1 MKSASPSSM
10 SICQYH
16 EISRPNLGATNDFV
30 IISFSPVNENLE
42 ASFLALK

>member
-16 EISRPNLGATNDFV
+16 ETSRPNLGATNDFV
-30 IISFSPVNENLE
+30 IIRFSSVNKNLE
-42 ASFLALK
+42 ASLLALK